1 MSKWQ
6 MDIVVYK
13 IDDKRGTVK
22 MSSTCHKNIEAKG
35 KGKKEKEREDKTKPN
50 EEQKESQSRL

>member
-1 MSKWQ
+1 